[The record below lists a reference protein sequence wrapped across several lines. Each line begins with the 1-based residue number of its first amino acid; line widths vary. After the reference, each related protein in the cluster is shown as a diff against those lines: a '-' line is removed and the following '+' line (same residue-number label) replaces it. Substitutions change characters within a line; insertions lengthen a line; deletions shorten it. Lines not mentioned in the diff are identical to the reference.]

1 MTSVSYK
8 YLTILAAISSAG
20 YRTACNKLPQKIPLT
35 IYQPVLACD
44 TRYDGG
50 QRKRRE
56 VLEEWIMNMASHLH
70 YFTVIQCTEYVQ
82 WYYATYVIDLITNL
96 VDYRHSVPR
105 NTTQDRGRKGVTKNS
120 GWQRVCMLIKKT
132 TPYSGKILLE
142 VGCKVIQWGRKSR
155 LLLNRLLGGLFLL
168 CTESTEYFQKKEKER
183 RDNPR
188 NKIAGER
195 TNPVRET

>member
-1 MTSVSYK
+1 MM
-8 YLTILAAISSAG
+8 
-20 YRTACNKLPQKIPLT
+20 
-35 IYQPVLACD
+35 
-44 TRYDGG
+44 
-50 QRKRRE
+50 E
-56 VLEEWIMNMASHLH
+56 VLEEKAGSPRGVNNEYGIASALL
-70 YFTVIQCTEYVQ
+70 YSNTVYGVCSMILCNLCH
-82 WYYATYVIDLITNL
+82 WLITNL